1 MRIVRVVLP
10 FALSALLAGCGI
22 KPRPATPNLDA
33 GTVITDAQIAE
44 TGARTMWEALQ
55 RTVKYT
61 RFQESGTGTPERI
74 HRRGSS
80 TIVLSDDMPIFIDH
94 VRVLEIKV
102 LSSMP
107 ARDIEHIQVLNGVY
121 ATTYYGTNSGDG
133 VILIRTREAERSR
146 KEEGAPRSLRD
157 APRHSSERECSARHA
172 SRFRHND
179 WGSTLGFSDSSK
191 GTGKLTSAP

>member
-1 MRIVRVVLP
+1 MRIVRSVLP
-10 FALSALLAGCGI
+10 IALSALIVGCGI

-33 GTVITDAQIAE
+33 GTVITDQEIAE

-61 RFQESGTGTPERI
+61 RFQESGTGTPERVR
-74 HRRGSS
+74 RRGSS
-80 TIVLSDDMPIFIDH
+80 SIVLSDDMPIFIDH

-107 ARDIEHIQVLNGVY
+107 ARDIERIQVLNGVY

-133 VILIRTREAERSR
+133 VILIRTREAERNR
-146 KEEGAPRSLRD
+146 
-157 APRHSSERECSARHA
+157 
-172 SRFRHND
+172 
-179 WGSTLGFSDSSK
+179 
-191 GTGKLTSAP
+191 